1 MNLENFVQGLTI
13 QEREE
18 LLDILLQNTENSTT
32 MPPHIKELVDT
43 DTGKEDFTMKPSNV
57 KDARRQKVSAKSNTW
72 TDTGEHR
79 DISTPD
85 VQKTPR
91 NRPAPK
97 KKKVRCHVCNKEHI
111 VNASIVYGE
120 YYRCDSCVG
129 R

>member
-32 MPPHIKELVDT
+32 MPPHIEKSTAVSVE
-43 DTGKEDFTMKPSNV
+43 KEDFTMKPSNV

-72 TDTGEHR
+72 TDTGEHK

-85 VQKTPR
+85 ITKTPR

-97 KKKVRCHVCNKEHI
+97 KKTVTCHICGKKNN
-111 VNASIVYGE
+111 VNASLTYGE
-120 YYRCDSCVG
+120 FYRCDSCVG